1 MVNGGI
7 FRGLVQLRI
16 CSVFSTVTFMQ
27 KHTNIVC
34 TIGPASSMV
43 PVLKDMIE
51 AGMNIARINF
61 SHGSH
66 EGNLELVE
74 KVRDAAKQVGK
85 EVAILQDLQGP
96 KMRVGTLPGE
106 GIELIEGKLI
116 TMQAG
121 VQTADPGVIPVP
133 YDRFAH
139 DLSKGDRIL
148 FADGVREA
156 EVVDVQGNMITA
168 KVLLGGTLLSNKGV
182 NVPTVTLSIDSMTEK
197 DDEDLAFGLKQNIDF
212 VALSFVRSGED
223 VRKLKEKIVKW
234 TPEGVEPPQIIVKI
248 EKHEALQN
256 FDEILSETDAVM
268 VARGDLGIETPVA
281 KLPIHQK
288 EIIAKCVIAG
298 KPVITATE
306 MMASMEYNPRPT
318 RAEVSDVANA
328 VIDHTDAV
336 MLSGESAMGKYPV
349 QVVSMMAEII
359 EQTEESP
366 LDTLLPFEDSSGESV
381 PSAVAAAAVL
391 LARHID
397 AVAILVT
404 TQSGYSARQVSRFR
418 PELPIFAATPSPR
431 TMRQLLLSW
440 GVTPFMAEAGY
451 GHPEKMM
458 QASLATL
465 REKYSISK
473 GSKVVVMS
481 GLNRESTK

>member
-349 QVVSMMAEII
+349 QVVKTMTEII
-359 EQTEESP
+359 QQTEESP
-366 LDTLLPFEDSSGESV
+366 LDALMPHHDTAGEPV
-381 PSAVAAAAVL
+381 PSAVAAAAVE
-391 LARHID
+391 LARHIG
-397 AVAILVT
+397 AAAILVT
-404 TQSGYSARQVSRFR
+404 TKTGFSARQVARFR
-418 PELPIFAATPSPR
+418 PELPIYAATPSAR
-431 TMRQLLLSW
+431 VCRQLLLSW
-440 GVTPFMAEAGY
+440 GVSPFVIDGY
-451 GHPEKMM
+451 GTPEKMV
-458 QASLATL
+458 QDSLAKL
-465 REKYSISK
+465 AQDQHLPLVQK
-473 GSKVVVMS
+473 
-481 GLNRESTK
+481 L

>member
-1 MVNGGI
+1 
-7 FRGLVQLRI
+7 
-16 CSVFSTVTFMQ
+16 
-27 KHTNIVC
+27 
-34 TIGPASSMV
+34 MV
-43 PVLKDMIE
+43 PVLKDMIA
-51 AGMNIARINF
+51 AGMNVARINF

-74 KVRDAAKQVGK
+74 KVRDAAQQAGRD
-85 EVAILQDLQGP
+85 VAILQDLQGP
-96 KMRVGTLPGE
+96 KIRVGTLPGE
-106 GIELIEGKLI
+106 GLELIEDKLI
-116 TMQAG
+116 RLQAG

-139 DLSKGDRIL
+139 DLGRGDRIL
-148 FADGVREA
+148 FADGTREA

-168 KVLLGGTLLSNKGV
+168 KVLLGGTLISHKGI

-223 VRKLKEKIVKW
+223 VRKLKEKIAKW
-234 TPEGVEPPQIIVKI
+234 TPEGVEPPQIVVKI

-281 KLPIHQK
+281 RLPIHQK

-306 MMASMEYNPRPT
+306 MMASMEQNPRPT

-336 MLSGESAMGKYPV
+336 MLSSESAMGKYPV
-349 QVVSMMAEII
+349 EVVKTMSEII
-359 EQTEESP
+359 RQTEESP
-366 LDTLLPFEDSSGESV
+366 LDALLPHHDTTGEPV
-381 PSAVAAAAVL
+381 PSAVAAATVE
-391 LARHID
+391 LARHIG
-397 AVAILVT
+397 AAAILVT
-404 TQSGYSARQVSRFR
+404 TKTGFSARQVARFR
-418 PELPIFAATPSPR
+418 PELPIYAATPSDR
-431 TMRQLLLSW
+431 VCRQLLLSW
-440 GVTPFMAEAGY
+440 GVSSFIVDGY
-451 GHPEKMM
+451 GTPEKMV
-458 QASLATL
+458 QDALAKL
-465 REKYSISK
+465 AEQEHLPP
-473 GSKVVVMS
+473 GSKIVVMS
-481 GLNRESTK
+481 GLTKESGSGYDSMIRVREI